1 MYELHA
7 SKRLVTKVKYANNKA
22 KKRRKR
28 IIYSSFPTG
37 PD

>member
-7 SKRLVTKVKYANNKA
+7 SKRLVTKIKYENNKG

-28 IIYSSFPTG
+28 IISSSFPTR